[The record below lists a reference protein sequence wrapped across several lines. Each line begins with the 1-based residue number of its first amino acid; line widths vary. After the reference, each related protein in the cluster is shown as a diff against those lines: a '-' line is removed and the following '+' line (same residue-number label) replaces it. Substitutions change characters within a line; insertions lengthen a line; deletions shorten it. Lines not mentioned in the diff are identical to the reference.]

1 MFTNNTVKVITFD
14 YKITQQYIDFNF
26 NYPLNYEKIL
36 TLDPT
41 LSVSKLETIV
51 KNYIIN
57 NNLSYII
64 FRNYPKEKRHLI
76 YKITGRKHVLKFTKV
91 INNNNNY
98 IFEGDILVRLY
109 TTENISDNDNLNSD
123 ASTVVETETETT
135 ETENASENASEN
147 ATETETESETS
158 TVIEYDII
166 YDELQ
171 DIKKE
176 LRELKHMNY
185 TIQLMVVVWWVYLV
199 YMDPVRLVVFN

>member
-14 YKITQQYIDFNF
+14 YKITEENIDFNI

-41 LSVSKLETIV
+41 LSVSKLETMV
-51 KNYIIN
+51 KNYIMN

-123 ASTVVETETETT
+123 ASTVVETETESENASETET
-135 ETENASENASEN
+135 ETENAS
-147 ATETETESETS
+147 ETESETS

>member
-14 YKITQQYIDFNF
+14 YKITEENIDFNI

-41 LSVSKLETIV
+41 LSVSKLETMV
-51 KNYIIN
+51 KNYIMN

-123 ASTVVETETETT
+123 ASTVVETES
-135 ETENASENASEN
+135 ENESENASEN
-147 ATETETESETS
+147 ETENESETS

>member
-51 KNYIIN
+51 KNYIMN

>member
-14 YKITQQYIDFNF
+14 YKITEENIDFNI

-41 LSVSKLETIV
+41 LSVSKLETMV
-51 KNYIIN
+51 KNYIMN

-123 ASTVVETETETT
+123 ASTVVETETESENASETET
-135 ETENASENASEN
+135 ETENAS
-147 ATETETESETS
+147 ETESETS
-158 TVIEYDII
+158 TVIQNDTI

>member
-14 YKITQQYIDFNF
+14 YKITEQNIDFNI

-36 TLDPT
+36 TLDQT
-41 LSVSKLETIV
+41 LSVSKLETMV
-51 KNYIIN
+51 KNYIMN

-123 ASTVVETETETT
+123 ASTIVETES
-135 ETENASENASEN
+135 ENESENASEN
-147 ATETETESETS
+147 ETENESETS